1 MNIIF
6 HEKFYET
13 YDADPAAAPGRMEP
27 IMRELKKY
35 PHYKFIVPE
44 PAKPKD
50 ILRAHSAHH
59 IEHIKEDSIIYDM
72 AILAAG
78 GAIKAAE
85 LAYGGEPSF
94 ACIRPPGHHAS
105 YDSCWGFCFF
115 NNMSVSLLKLEA
127 EGKIKSAFILDFDLH
142 TGDGNINILGKKPGF
157 SILNPRSSQEED
169 YLEEIFFAL
178 RQAGEH
184 DIIAASAG
192 FDEYIHDW
200 GHKLSTNA
208 YREIGKMM
216 KAFSEKHC
224 YGRRYAL
231 LEGGYCYED
240 LGINIHAF
248 CEGFR

>member
-6 HEKFYET
+6 HEKFYEI
-13 YDADPAAAPGRMEP
+13 YDSDPAAAPGRMEP
-27 IMRELKKY
+27 IMLELKKY
-35 PHYKFIVPE
+35 PQYKFLAPE
-44 PAKPKD
+44 TATPKD
-50 ILRAHSAHH
+50 ILRAHSARH
-59 IEHIKEDSIIYDM
+59 IENIKRDDIVYTM
-72 AILAAG
+72 AILSAV

-85 LAYGGEPSF
+85 LAYSGEPTF

-105 YDSCWGFCFF
+105 GDSCWGFCFF
-115 NNMSVSLLKLEA
+115 NNMAVSLLKLES

-157 SILNPRSSQEED
+157 TILNPRSPQEEG
-169 YLEEIFFAL
+169 YLEEISFVL
-178 RQAGEH
+178 NKAGDC

-192 FDEYIHDW
+192 FDEYINDW

-216 KAFSEKHC
+216 KDFSEKHC
-224 YGRRYAL
+224 QGKRYAL

-248 CEGFR
+248 CEGFQ